1 MQKKNKIIHITTRLD
16 KGALQKIHPLLFWEQ
31 IRKKMGWAGNDVA
44 MIFSEEIMVK
54 RIIKLYK
61 KLLAKK
67 IFLRALNKR
76 SNTGV
81 SLAF

>member
-1 MQKKNKIIHITTRLD
+1 VVQQKTHS
-16 KGALQKIHPLLFWEQ
+16 LLFWEQ
-31 IRKKMGWAGNDVA
+31 IKKMGLAGEDVA

-61 KLLAKK
+61 ELLAKK
-67 IFLRALNKR
+67 IFFRVLNKR

>member
-1 MQKKNKIIHITTRLD
+1 
-16 KGALQKIHPLLFWEQ
+16 
-31 IRKKMGWAGNDVA
+31 MGLAGEDVA

-61 KLLAKK
+61 ELLAKK
-67 IFLRALNKR
+67 IFFRVLNKR